1 MLMPC
6 IKKCFENILDGVY
19 YASNIM
25 SRFWCSAI
33 DVLFQSFQRYFMIS
47 NLLGLHPF
55 IQAAIGGVMIGFA
68 SWLLLASL
76 GRVAGITGIL
86 GGALAPFS
94 GAPKGERAWRWAFVV
109 GLIGMGAIT
118 AFTLRTPTLATPRPF
133 PLLIL
138 AGLLV
143 GFGTVMGSGC
153 TSGHGVCGIGRRSVR
168 SIVSTVVFMTAGFV
182 TVTLVKLFAA

>member
-1 MLMPC
+1 
-6 IKKCFENILDGVY
+6 
-19 YASNIM
+19 
-25 SRFWCSAI
+25 
-33 DVLFQSFQRYFMIS
+33 MIS
-47 NLLGLHPF
+47 TLLGLHPF
-55 IQAAIGGVMIGFA
+55 IQSTIGGVMIGFA

-86 GGALAPFS
+86 GGALAPFN
-94 GAPKGERAWRWAFVV
+94 GVPKDERVWRWAFVA
-109 GLIGMGAIT
+109 GLIGMGAIA
-118 AFTLRTPTLATPRPF
+118 AFILGTPSLVTPRPF

-168 SIVSTVVFMTAGFV
+168 SIVSTVVFMTAGFA
-182 TVTLVKLFAA
+182 TVTLVKLFSA

>member
-1 MLMPC
+1 METGWQL
-6 IKKCFENILDGVY
+6 V
-19 YASNIM
+19 
-25 SRFWCSAI
+25 
-33 DVLFQSFQRYFMIS
+33 
-47 NLLGLHPF
+47 HPF
-55 IQAAIGGVMIGFA
+55 VQAVLGGIVIGLA

-86 GGALAPFS
+86 GGALAPFN
-94 GAPKGERAWRWAFVV
+94 GVPRDERAWRWAFVL

-118 AFTLRTPTLATPRPF
+118 AFTLGTPTLATPRPF

-143 GFGTVMGSGC
+143 GFGTVLGSGC
-153 TSGHGVCGIGRRSVR
+153 TSGHGVCGIGRRSAR

-182 TVTLVKLFAA
+182 TVTLVKLFGA

>member
-1 MLMPC
+1 M
-6 IKKCFENILDGVY
+6 V
-19 YASNIM
+19 
-25 SRFWCSAI
+25 
-33 DVLFQSFQRYFMIS
+33 S

-55 IQAAIGGVMIGFA
+55 LQSAMGGVMIGFA

-86 GGALAPFS
+86 GGALAPFN
-94 GAPKGERAWRWAFVV
+94 GVPLGERAWRWAFVV
-109 GLIGMGAIT
+109 GLLGMGAIA
-118 AFTLRTPTLATPRPF
+118 AFTLGTPSLAAPRPF

-143 GFGTVMGSGC
+143 GFGTVLGSGC

-168 SIVSTVVFMTAGFV
+168 SIVSTTVFITAGFL
-182 TVTLVKLFAA
+182 TVTLVKLLG